1 MSKSTIIRVGIAFE
15 QEDSLEHAQHT
26 LPRYQKFYDIDYQ
39 LLFGGGVDK
48 EKAGEK
54 LPWLSKVI
62 AYPTAILL
70 DREGRVRESH
80 TGFNSPETGADY
92 EEFVKHFNR
101 SVDALLAEPAPR
113 G

>member
-1 MSKSTIIRVGIAFE
+1 M
-15 QEDSLEHAQHT
+15 
-26 LPRYQKFYDIDYQ
+26 
-39 LLFGGGVDK
+39 DK

-70 DREGRVRESH
+70 DREGRVREIH